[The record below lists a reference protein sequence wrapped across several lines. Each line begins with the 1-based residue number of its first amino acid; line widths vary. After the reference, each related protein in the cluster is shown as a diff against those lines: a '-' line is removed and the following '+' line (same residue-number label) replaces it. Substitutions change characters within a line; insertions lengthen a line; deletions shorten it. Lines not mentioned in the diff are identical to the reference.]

1 MAEIAKVRMPNGNVV
16 VPGEWTMAV
25 PLYSTVEVAAGP
37 VNGLICFSYGQGGT
51 VPGSPGPR
59 QSTLSD
65 TNLQGEGSKLPEN
78 EQIVIRALGIECFK
92 IGPAL
97 NVDNFPDCDNP
108 GVPLTTMLQL
118 QRDLMVK
125 LNIAAVKNYT
135 QSPLSYWPA
144 GTGMYYTISGGRSAV
159 SGPGGNGEVPANN
172 GFPRSEAMRELAS
185 PLHIAGGEAFGL
197 EISAGPG
204 LVNGLNLAAASRI
217 RLRVFLD
224 GERRRPVA

>member
-1 MAEIAKVRMPNGNVV
+1 MAEIAKIRLPNGNVV

-37 VNGLICFSYGQGGT
+37 INGLIAFSYGQGGT
-51 VPGSPGPR
+51 VPGSVGPR
-59 QSTLSD
+59 QSTLAD

-78 EQIVIRALGIECFK
+78 EEIVIRAIGIEAFK
-92 IGPAL
+92 TGPAL
-97 NVDNFPDCDNP
+97 EVNTFPDCDVP

-118 QRDLMVK
+118 QRDILVE

-135 QSPLSYWPA
+135 QSTMGYWPA
-144 GTGMYYTISGGRSAV
+144 GTGMNYTISGGRSSV

-172 GFPRSEAMRELAS
+172 GFPRTEAGRELAS
-185 PLHIAGGEAFGL
+185 PLHIAGGEAFGVKF
-197 EISAGPG
+197 SAGPG
-204 LVNGLNLAAASRI
+204 QVVGLNLAANSRI
-217 RLRVFLD
+217 RLRILLD